1 MYDAGSIGR
10 VVESGTDATV
20 VRVGLL
26 AIEAALVEIEATM
39 RADVALTGTI
49 GLTRCSVRFWTVSG
63 WLTAAATMCDVVER
77 IASIWAVLTKAES
90 LESDEIGKSAAV
102 GVESVGNV
110 RGVAGTRK
118 IHWAASKMASIGYGV
133 DGGCCGYFICSRS
146 SIWDWCAASKARR

>member
-1 MYDAGSIGR
+1 M
-10 VVESGTDATV
+10 V

-26 AIEAALVEIEATM
+26 AIKAALVEIEATM
-39 RADVALTGTI
+39 CADVVLTGTI
-49 GLTRCSVRFWTVSG
+49 GLTRCSVRFWTASG
-63 WLTAAATMCDVVER
+63 WQTVVATMCDMVER

-90 LESDEIGKSAAV
+90 LKSDEVGESAAV
-102 GVESVGNV
+102 GVESIGNV

-118 IHWAASKMASIGYGV
+118 IHWAVSKMVSIGYGV